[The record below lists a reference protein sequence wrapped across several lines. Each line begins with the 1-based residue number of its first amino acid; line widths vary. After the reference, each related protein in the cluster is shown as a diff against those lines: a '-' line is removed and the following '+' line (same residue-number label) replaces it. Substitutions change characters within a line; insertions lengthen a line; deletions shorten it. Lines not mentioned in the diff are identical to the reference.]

1 MTSALRKVSA
11 RPAEAGRASG
21 TLAVTERLY
30 VEQDMPKCEAHA
42 LARGLAVVYS
52 TRCPGKPTPSEDSA
66 ALLPVGEHHAI
77 LAVADGVGG
86 QPSGGAASRLTVQ
99 ALAAAAGQGLDAN
112 GSLRPAVLDGFEAA
126 NQAVRALGAGA
137 ATTLI
142 VVTLHHQPG
151 MRAAARVYH
160 AGDSMA
166 LILGN
171 RGRVKHRTV
180 SHSPVGYAEEAG
192 LINERTALRHA
203 ERHLVSNALG
213 SDQMKIEIGPSLELS
228 ALDTLVLGSDGLF
241 DNLSTQAI
249 VERARKGPLPLAG
262 RRLADDCAARMRSQN
277 GNGHGKP
284 DDLTFILWR
293 GSRKA

>member
-213 SDQMKIEIGPSLELS
+213 SD
-228 ALDTLVLGSDGLF
+228 GLF